1 MRKLGL
7 GVERALQAEGT
18 FHTKALNGNKF
29 SKLKEKND
37 EAGLILFVKNI
48 WGSRKESQLT

>member
-7 GVERALQAEGT
+7 GVETALQAEGT
-18 FHTKALNGNKF
+18 FHTKALNGNTF

-37 EAGLILFVKNI
+37 EAGLILFVNGKYM
-48 WGSRKESQLT
+48 GV